1 MDILKKIT
9 YFVGKNR
16 YAVIVLA
23 IGLIL
28 MLLPFGTG
36 KEEIEKCEPIQEQV
50 RVDQLLEQVLSTI
63 DGVGKVKVMLTV
75 ETGESIIY
83 QTDTGATSI
92 DTVIIT
98 DKDRAEVGLIKQID
112 PPKYRGAIIVCQGA
126 ESAAI
131 RLSIVEAV
139 SKVTGLG
146 ADRIS
151 VLKMK

>member
-9 YFVGKNR
+9 DFVGKNR

-36 KEEIEKCEPIQEQV
+36 KEEIEKSEPVQEQV

-83 QTDTGATSI
+83 QTDTGATSVN
-92 DTVIIT
+92 TVIIA

>member
-16 YAVIVLA
+16 YAVIVLV